1 VDSDLTDLN
10 SGYPL
15 PGEIIDEKY
24 RVDRLLGAGGMGAV
38 VEAMHLLRRAPVALK
53 FMSARLVHDPAVVER
68 FLNEGVAASRIN
80 NEHVV
85 SVLDVSKLPSGQ
97 PYLVM
102 EYLEGRDL
110 AKLLLQEGN
119 PGLQDVPRCVHFVLQ
134 VLRGLQIA
142 HAAGIIH
149 RDLKPANC
157 LVVER
162 DGEPDFLKIVDF
174 GISKLKTEPL
184 NLTKVG
190 SALGTPL
197 YVSPEQARD
206 PASVDARGD
215 LYSVSVI
222 LYELLSGRTP
232 FHPPSGQLSELFMAL
247 ATQDPQSLDTI
258 RGDLPPGLDAAIQKG
273 LAKSPDDRYR
283 SAADMASALA
293 PFGDM
298 RSERV
303 ARQLL
308 QRSTGRPAGGSLPPL
323 EAPGAPS
330 TRTSFGASSVGSP
343 TEKVSTGGT
352 GRSSSPGSA
361 RAPSSG
367 PARISSSGVRGSSP
381 GSNLPGSHLPGS
393 NLAGSNLPG
402 PATERVGSPGTER
415 FSSVS
420 GANWLTAG
428 APIDTA
434 APTTLPGFLRRRQT
448 ELKIGLPVLA
458 ALILAAALFKA
469 LQGGSSHSA
478 AEPIAEPLPIQRVDT
493 TPDTGK
499 AGAPLVPPSAS
510 SSPAIHAIPGAAPA
524 IAPGAQARAPAQAV
538 PTLVPSDT
546 ALPPAVPPPAVMP
559 STDVHLPDVRPAAV
573 SPGVSPAVSPRVDS
587 RANQHGATGKHRRP
601 SLKQIGIEQ

>member
-1 VDSDLTDLN
+1 VEPDDTN
-10 SGYPL
+10 GYPQ

-24 RVDRLLGAGGMGAV
+24 RIERLLGAGGMGAV

-80 NEHVV
+80 NDHVV
-85 SVLDVSKLPSGQ
+85 SVLDVSKLPNGQ

-102 EYLEGRDL
+102 EYLEGLDL
-110 AKLLLQEGN
+110 AKLLLNEGN
-119 PGLQDVPRCVHFVLQ
+119 PGLVDVPRCIHFVLQ
-134 VLRGLQIA
+134 VLRGLQGA

-174 GISKLKTEPL
+174 GISKLKTAPL

-258 RGDLPPGLDAAIQKG
+258 RGDLPPGLDAVIQKG
-273 LAKSPDDRYR
+273 LAKSPDARYR
-283 SAADMASALA
+283 SAADMASSLA
-293 PFGDM
+293 PYGDL

-303 ARQLL
+303 VRQLL
-308 QRSTGRPAGGSLPPL
+308 QRSTLRPSG
-323 EAPGAPS
+323 GAPALDLGAPFAS
-330 TRTSFGASSVGSP
+330 TPAAHGISSVGTP
-343 TEKVSTGGT
+343 TERVVSPGARG
-352 GRSSSPGSA
+352 SSP
-361 RAPSSG
+361 
-367 PARISSSGVRGSSP
+367 GVRGSSP
-381 GSNLPGSHLPGS
+381 GAVHGASSRVASVPSPL
-393 NLAGSNLPG
+393 
-402 PATERVGSPGTER
+402 TERVGAPVTER
-415 FSSVS
+415 VSSIA
-420 GANWLTAG
+420 GASWLTAA
-428 APIDTA
+428 APLDTA
-434 APTTLPGFLRRRQT
+434 APTTLAAFLRRRQA
-448 ELKIGLPVLA
+448 ELKIVVPVLA
-458 ALILAAALFKA
+458 ALALAAVLFEVWH
-469 LQGGSSHSA
+469 GTSSHLA
-478 AEPIAEPLPIQRVDT
+478 AEPIAEPLPIQRVDL
-493 TPDTGK
+493 TPEAARPVVPTP
-499 AGAPLVPPSAS
+499 ASPTPLVRTLPGSSAGQ
-510 SSPAIHAIPGAAPA
+510 PAQAAPA
-524 IAPGAQARAPAQAV
+524 HLPAARVPATPA
-538 PTLVPSDT
+538 
-546 ALPPAVPPPAVMP
+546 PAVPPAAVPPAAVP
-559 STDVHLPDVRPAAV
+559 PAAV
-573 SPGVSPAVSPRVDS
+573 SQAAVSQASAAQSAPQPSARPEPRPADS
-587 RANQHGATGKHRRP
+587 AGRGSQPRSSSSKRRRP